1 MRLRWPVW
9 GGRAA
14 HRSRP
19 RVAQAVRAARAA
31 QTTSGAE
38 ARAPWGVLSLAVG
51 AAAGGMAGTAGQ
63 AHTTAGLAPSLLWA
77 TARAARDAGRQP
89 ADVWAEALQRWLAE
103 RESADDE
110 PDSRGVRVALDA
122 RRTLAWRAIDATLGE
137 LRAG

>member
-9 GGRAA
+9 GGRTS

-31 QTTSGAE
+31 QATSGAE
-38 ARAPWGVLSLAVG
+38 ARAPWGAMSLAVSV
-51 AAAGGMAGTAGQ
+51 AGGMAGTAGQ
-63 AHTTAGLAPSLLWA
+63 THATAGLSPSLLWA
-77 TARAARDAGRQP
+77 TARAARATGRQP

-103 RESADDE
+103 RESTDDE
-110 PDSRGVRVALDA
+110 SDGRAVRVALDA
-122 RRTLAWRAIDATLGE
+122 RRALAWRAIDATLGE